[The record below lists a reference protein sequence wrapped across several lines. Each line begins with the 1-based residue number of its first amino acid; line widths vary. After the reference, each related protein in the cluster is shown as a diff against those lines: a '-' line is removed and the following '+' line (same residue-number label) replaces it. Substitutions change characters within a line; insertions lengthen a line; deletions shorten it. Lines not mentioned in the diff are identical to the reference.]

1 MYRGQEKQ
9 HLRKVW
15 LKAWTQNF
23 KRIQFTADTLPGDV
37 IGLEYFNVK
46 ESDFKTRLGP
56 IFANIVLVDEINRAV
71 PRTQSSL
78 LEVMEERTVTIAK
91 QTHSLPEPF

>member
-1 MYRGQEKQ
+1 MDAKFQ
-9 HLRKVW
+9 
-15 LKAWTQNF
+15 
-23 KRIQFTADTLPGDV
+23 RIQFTADTLPGDV

-46 ESDFKTRLGP
+46 ESEFKTRLGP
-56 IFANIVLVDEINRAV
+56 IFANIVVVDEINRAV

-91 QTHSLPEPF
+91 QTHLLPEPF